1 MESRTRNLDRVTE
14 ASEGTDLLG
23 GRPFVKMSGGGNDFV
38 VFDNRDGWFPKDRAP
53 ELVARLCRRG
63 LGVGADALLL
73 LEADGD
79 ADVRMVYYN
88 ADGGEAPMCGNG
100 ALCIA
105 RYARMEGAVRGAV
118 LRLAT
123 GSGTFR
129 AEVPDPERAEVTLW
143 LVPPRDLTLRL
154 RELEEPPYRHV
165 GFLDT
170 STPHIVAL
178 VDDVEGIDLGR
189 EGPRFRRDPRWDPP
203 GANVNFVCVVDRHT
217 IRMRTYERGVEDETL
232 SCGTGATASAI
243 LTALWG
249 LTEPPVTVRT
259 TGGIPLIV
267 DFTRPEDPEGP
278 PVDPRLT
285 GDARLIFRG
294 ELDEV

>member
-1 MESRTRNLDRVTE
+1 MGVTQPWTGL
-14 ASEGTDLLG
+14 A

-38 VFDNRDGWFPKDRAP
+38 VFDNRDGWFPKDRSR

-63 LGVGADALLL
+63 LGVGADAVLL
-73 LEADGD
+73 LERDPG

-105 RYARMEGAVRGAV
+105 RYARLEGAVAGDE
-118 LRLAT
+118 LTLAT

-129 AEVPDPERAEVTLW
+129 ARVADPRDPEVTLW
-143 LVPPRDLTLRL
+143 LVPPRDLTLRHGD
-154 RELEEPPYRHV
+154 LERSPFRRV
-165 GFLDT
+165 GFVDT

-178 VDDVEGIDLGR
+178 MDDVEGLDAVAEGR
-189 EGPRFRRDPRWDPP
+189 RLRHDPRWEPP
-203 GANVNFVCVVDRHT
+203 GTNVNFVSVLDRHAV
-217 IRMRTYERGVEDETL
+217 RMRTYERGVEDETL

-243 LTALWG
+243 LTHLWG

-259 TGGIPLIV
+259 TGGIPLTV
-267 DFTRPEDPEGP
+267 DFTPGDTGALPE
-278 PVDPRLT
+278 DPRLT
-285 GDARLIFRG
+285 GDTRVVFRG
-294 ELDEV
+294 ALEEL

>member
-1 MESRTRNLDRVTE
+1 MESRAGNLDRATRASVGTE
-14 ASEGTDLLG
+14 ALEG
-23 GRPFVKMSGGGNDFV
+23 RSFVKMSGGGNDFV
-38 VFDNRDGWFPKDRAP
+38 VFDNRDGWFPKERAS
-53 ELVARLCRRG
+53 ELVARICRRG
-63 LGVGADALLL
+63 LGVGVDAVLL
-73 LEADGD
+73 LEEDPA

-105 RYARMEGAVRGAV
+105 RYARMEGAVEGDT

-129 AEVPDPERAEVTLW
+129 ARVPDAARSEVTLW
-143 LVPPRDLTLRL
+143 LVPPRDLALR
-154 RELEEPPYRHV
+154 RHELEEPPYRRV
-165 GFLDT
+165 GFVDT
-170 STPHIVAL
+170 STPHVVAL
-178 VDDVEGIDLGR
+178 VDDVERVDVLR

-203 GANVNFVCVVDRHT
+203 GANANFVGVLDRHT

-249 LTEPPVTVRT
+249 LTEPPITVQT

-267 DFTRPEDPEGP
+267 DFTRPADPGALP
-278 PVDPRLT
+278 TDPRLT
-285 GDARLIFRG
+285 GDARVIFRG
-294 ELDEV
+294 TLDEV

>member
-1 MESRTRNLDRVTE
+1 MDERARDIERETRV
-14 ASEGTDLLG
+14 SEGTEALEN
-23 GRPFVKMSGGGNDFV
+23 RSFVKMSGGGNDFV
-38 VFDNRDGWFPKDRAP
+38 VFDNRDGWFPKDRAL

-63 LGVGADALLL
+63 LGVGADAVLL
-73 LEADGD
+73 LEKDTEADI
-79 ADVRMVYYN
+79 RMAYYN

-105 RYARMEGAVRGAV
+105 RYARMEGAVDGDT

-123 GSGTFR
+123 GSGTFHAR
-129 AEVPDPERAEVTLW
+129 VPDPECPEVTLW
-143 LVPPRDLTLRL
+143 LIPPRDLALRHI
-154 RELEEPPYRHV
+154 ELERPPYRRV
-165 GFLDT
+165 GFVDT
-170 STPHIVAL
+170 STPHVVAL
-178 VDDVEGIDLGR
+178 VDDVEGVDVLR
-189 EGPRFRRDPRWDPP
+189 EGPRFRRDGRWDPP
-203 GANVNFVCVVDRHT
+203 GANANFVTVLDRRT

-267 DFTRPEDPEGP
+267 DFTRPTDPEALP
-278 PVDPRLT
+278 ADPRLT
-285 GDARLIFRG
+285 GDARVIFRG
-294 ELDEV
+294 TLEGV

>member
-1 MESRTRNLDRVTE
+1 MTPSVTDD
-14 ASEGTDLLG
+14 SS
-23 GRPFVKMSGGGNDFV
+23 GRSFVKMSGGGNDFV
-38 VFDNRDGWFPKDRAP
+38 VFDNRDGWFPKERAL
-53 ELVARLCRRG
+53 ELVARVCRRG
-63 LGVGADALLL
+63 LGVGADAVLL
-73 LEADGD
+73 LEGD
-79 ADVRMVYYN
+79 AEADVRMVYYN

-105 RYARMEGAVRGAV
+105 RYARMEGAVEGDT

-129 AEVPDPERAEVTLW
+129 ARVPDPEGSEVTLW
-143 LVPPRDLTLRL
+143 LVPPRDLALRHL
-154 RELEEPPYRHV
+154 ELEKPPYRQV
-165 GFLDT
+165 GFIDT
-170 STPHIVAL
+170 STPHVVAL
-178 VDDVEGIDLGR
+178 VDDVEGVDVQR

-203 GANVNFVCVVDRHT
+203 GANANFVSVLDSHT

-249 LTEPPVTVRT
+249 LTEPPVMVRT

-267 DFTRPEDPEGP
+267 DFTRPLDPEALP
-278 PVDPRLT
+278 ADPRLT
-285 GDARLIFRG
+285 GDARVIFRG
-294 ELDEV
+294 TLDEV

>member
-1 MESRTRNLDRVTE
+1 MRTSLGTE
-14 ASEGTDLLG
+14 VLS

-38 VFDNRDGWFPKDRAP
+38 VFDNRDGWFPKDRAL
-53 ELVARLCRRG
+53 ELVARVCRRG
-63 LGVGADALLL
+63 LGVGVDAVLL
-73 LEADGD
+73 LEKDAEADI
-79 ADVRMVYYN
+79 RMVYYN

-105 RYARMEGAVRGAV
+105 RYARMEGEADAD

-129 AEVPDPERAEVTLW
+129 ARVPDPERPEVTLW
-143 LVPPRDLTLRL
+143 LVPPHGLALGHPDLEKL
-154 RELEEPPYRHV
+154 PYRRV
-165 GFLDT
+165 GFVDT
-170 STPHIVAL
+170 STPHVVAL
-178 VDDVEGIDLGR
+178 VDDVENHDVIGEGR
-189 EGPRFRRDPRWDPP
+189 RLRRDPRWDPP
-203 GANVNFVCVVDRHT
+203 GANANFVTVLDRRT

-259 TGGIPLIV
+259 TGGIPLVV
-267 DFTRPEDPEGP
+267 DFTRPEDRETLPE
-278 PVDPRLT
+278 DPRLT
-285 GDARLIFRG
+285 GDARVVFRG
-294 ELDEV
+294 ILDEV

>member
-1 MESRTRNLDRVTE
+1 MKIPTPELDRETR
-14 ASEGTDLLG
+14 ASVATHLFH

-38 VFDNRDGWFPKDRAP
+38 VFDNRDGWFPKDRSQ
-53 ELVARLCRRG
+53 ELVARICRRG
-63 LGVGADALLL
+63 LGVGVDAVLL
-73 LEADGD
+73 LEEDAQADI
-79 ADVRMVYYN
+79 RMVYYN

-105 RYARMEGAVRGAV
+105 RYARMVGAVVDAS

-129 AEVPDPERAEVTLW
+129 ARVPDPEGSEVTLW
-143 LVPPRDLTLRL
+143 LVPPRDLQLRIPDH
-154 RELEEPPYRHV
+154 ETPPYRRV
-165 GFLDT
+165 GFVDT

-178 VDDVEGIDLGR
+178 VDDVESHDVIG
-189 EGPRFRRDPRWDPP
+189 EGKRFRGDPRWAP
-203 GANVNFVCVVDRHT
+203 GTNANFVTVLDRRT
-217 IRMRTYERGVEDETL
+217 VRMRTYERGVEDETL

-249 LTEPPVTVRT
+249 LTDPPVTVRT

-267 DFTRPEDPEGP
+267 DFSGTAESEALPA
-278 PVDPRLT
+278 DPRLT
-285 GDARLIFRG
+285 GDARVVFRG
-294 ELDEV
+294 ILDEL